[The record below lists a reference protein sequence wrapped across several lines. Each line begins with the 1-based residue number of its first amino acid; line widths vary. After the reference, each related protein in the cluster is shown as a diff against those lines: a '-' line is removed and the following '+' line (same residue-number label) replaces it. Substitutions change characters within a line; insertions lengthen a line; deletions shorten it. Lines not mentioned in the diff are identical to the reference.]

1 ATAEAGT
8 ERPLDR
14 CSVRH
19 AKQGDRVMIVRT
31 LDEVID
37 SPRHVW
43 GEGWESRRILLSAD
57 RMGFSLHDTIV
68 KEGTEQRL
76 HYKHHLEA
84 NYCISGRGE
93 VVDVKTGKSYSISP
107 GTLYALDKND
117 EHILR
122 AVSGDLRLVCVF
134 NPALTGQEKHQADG
148 SYAASTE

>member
-1 ATAEAGT
+1 
-8 ERPLDR
+8 
-14 CSVRH
+14 
-19 AKQGDRVMIVRT
+19 MIVRT
-31 LDEVID
+31 LDEVVG
-37 SPRHVW
+37 SPRHAI

-57 RMGFSLHDTIV
+57 QMGFSLHDTIV
-68 KEGTEQRL
+68 KERAELRL

-93 VVDVKTGKSYSISP
+93 VVDAKTGKTYSIGP
-107 GTLYALDKND
+107 GTLYALDKHD

-148 SYAASTE
+148 SYAASPE